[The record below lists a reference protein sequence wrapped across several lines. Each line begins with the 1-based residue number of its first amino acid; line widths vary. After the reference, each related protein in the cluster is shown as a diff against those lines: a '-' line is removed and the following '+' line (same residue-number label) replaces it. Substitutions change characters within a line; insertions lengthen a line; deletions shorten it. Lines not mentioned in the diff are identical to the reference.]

1 MLKLRKMNAKNNQK
15 KVTNYSNLYCQPKLN
30 GVKCLVKRVEDDI
43 EIKDFNGKIIDS
55 YAAIE
60 RAVNTF
66 IPKDVSIIGYIY
78 KDSEFH
84 ATDVFLENNK
94 DLVFKDR
101 LEQLLVL
108 GKRAGITGAGTEF
121 KVVQTLKLDVKEDLG
136 PIKEYFSKLGFDT
149 VELVPNEKLDLD
161 V

>member
-43 EIKDFNGKIIDS
+43 EIKDFNGKVIDS

-66 IPKDVSIIGYIY
+66 IPKDITIIGYIY
-78 KDSEFH
+78 EDSEFH

-101 LEQLLVL
+101 LEQLLIL
-108 GKRAGITGAGTEF
+108 GKRASVTGAGTEF
-121 KVVQTLKLDVKEDLG
+121 KVVQTLKLDTKEDLG

-149 VELVPNEKLDLD
+149 VELVPNEKLDFNI
-161 V
+161 